1 MPVVERAPLL
11 DALAHLLLVL
21 SLATLCL
28 PVWLALVAASL
39 PLEEAARVPLPLLP
53 GDRLLEN
60 LAAAW
65 RRAELGRA
73 LFNSTLMAS
82 GIAAGKI
89 ALAVLSAF
97 ALVYFR
103 LRLRWLAFGAIF
115 ASLMLPVEVRIV
127 PTYEVVAN
135 VLVPVYALAGW
146 LGLGPALA
154 AEGAGTGAKLSLLN
168 TYAGLILPLTAS
180 ATATFLF
187 RQVFLS
193 LPEELTE
200 PALVDGCRPLA
211 FLWFVL
217 LPLSRTNIAAL
228 FIILFVWS
236 WNQYLWP
243 LLVVTDPAYDTAV
256 VAVTRLM
263 PSMDA
268 LPRWHETMA
277 AALLATAPPVLVV
290 LVFQRAFVKGL
301 IEQDR

>member
-1 MPVVERAPLL
+1 MVERAPLL
-11 DALAHLLLVL
+11 DVLTHLLLIVA
-21 SLATLCL
+21 LAALCL

-39 PLEEAARVPLPLLP
+39 PLEDAARSPLPLLP

-65 RRAELGRA
+65 QRADLGRA
-73 LFNSTLMAS
+73 LLNSTVMAA

-103 LRLRWLAFGAIF
+103 LRLRWFAFWAIF
-115 ASLMLPVEVRIV
+115 LSLMLPVEVRIV

-135 VLVPVYALAGW
+135 VLVPIQSLAGW
-146 LGLGPALA
+146 FGLGPALA
-154 AEGAGTGAKLSLLN
+154 AEAAGATAKVSLLN
-168 TYAGLILPLTAS
+168 SYAGLILPLTAS

-187 RQVFLS
+187 RQVFLTV
-193 LPEELTE
+193 PEELTE
-200 PALVDGCRPLA
+200 AALVDGCRPMA
-211 FLWFVL
+211 FLRLVL
-217 LPLSRTNIAAL
+217 LPLSRTNLAAL

-277 AALLATAPPVLVV
+277 AALFAMTPPVLVV
-290 LVFQRAFVKGL
+290 LLFQRWFVQGL

>member
-1 MPVVERAPLL
+1 VVERAPLL
-11 DALAHLLLVL
+11 DLLTHALLVVALA
-21 SLATLCL
+21 ALCL

-39 PLEEAARVPLPLLP
+39 PLEEAARTPLPLLP

-65 RRAELGRA
+65 QRADLGRA
-73 LFNSTLMAS
+73 LLNSTIMAA

-103 LRLRWLAFGAIF
+103 LRLRWFAFWAIF
-115 ASLMLPVEVRIV
+115 LSLMLPVEVRIV

-135 VLVPVYALAGW
+135 VLVPVHSLAGW

-154 AEGAGTGAKLSLLN
+154 AEGTGGTAKVSLLN
-168 TYAGLILPLTAS
+168 SYAGLILPLTAS

-187 RQVFLS
+187 RQVFLTV
-193 LPEELTE
+193 PEELTE
-200 PALVDGCRPLA
+200 AALVDGCRPMA
-211 FLWFVL
+211 FLRLVL
-217 LPLSRTNIAAL
+217 LPLSRTNLAAL

-277 AALLATAPPVLVV
+277 AALLAMTPPVLVV
-290 LVFQRAFVKGL
+290 LLFQRWFVQGL

>member
-1 MPVVERAPLL
+1 VVERAPLL
-11 DALAHLLLVL
+11 DLLTHLLLIVA
-21 SLATLCL
+21 LAALCL
-28 PVWLALVAASL
+28 PVWLALLAASL
-39 PLEEAARVPLPLLP
+39 PLEEAARTPLPLLP

-65 RRAELGRA
+65 QRADLGRA
-73 LFNSTLMAS
+73 LLNSTIMAA

-103 LRLRWLAFGAIF
+103 LRLRWLAFWAIF
-115 ASLMLPVEVRIV
+115 LSLMLPVEVRIV

-135 VLVPVYALAGW
+135 VLVPVQSLAGW
-146 LGLGPALA
+146 LGFGPALA
-154 AEGAGTGAKLSLLN
+154 AEAAGGTAKVSLLN
-168 TYAGLILPLTAS
+168 SYAGLILPLTAS

-187 RQVFLS
+187 RQVFLTV
-193 LPEELTE
+193 PEELTE
-200 PALVDGCRPLA
+200 AALVDGCRPMA
-211 FLWFVL
+211 FLRLVL
-217 LPLSRTNIAAL
+217 LPLSRTNLAAL

-277 AALLATAPPVLVV
+277 AALLAMAPPVLVV
-290 LVFQRAFVKGL
+290 LLFQRWFVQGL
-301 IEQDR
+301 IEHDR

>member
-1 MPVVERAPLL
+1 VVERAPLL
-11 DALAHLLLVL
+11 DLLTHALLVVALA
-21 SLATLCL
+21 ALCL

-39 PLEEAARVPLPLLP
+39 PLEEAARTPLPLLP

-65 RRAELGRA
+65 QRADLGRA
-73 LFNSTLMAS
+73 LLNSTIMAA

-103 LRLRWLAFGAIF
+103 LRLRWLAFWAIF
-115 ASLMLPVEVRIV
+115 LSLMLPVEVRIV

-135 VLVPVYALAGW
+135 VLAPVQSLAGW
-146 LGLGPALA
+146 LGLAPALA
-154 AEGAGTGAKLSLLN
+154 AEAAGGTAKVSLLN
-168 TYAGLILPLTAS
+168 SYAGLILPLTAS

-187 RQVFLS
+187 RQVFLTV
-193 LPEELTE
+193 PEELTE
-200 PALVDGCRPLA
+200 AALVDGCRPMA
-211 FLWFVL
+211 FLRLVL
-217 LPLSRTNIAAL
+217 LPLSRTNLAAL

-277 AALLATAPPVLVV
+277 AALLAMTPPVLVV
-290 LVFQRAFVKGL
+290 LLFQRWFVQGL

>member
-1 MPVVERAPLL
+1 VVERAPLL
-11 DALAHLLLVL
+11 DVLTHLLLI
-21 SLATLCL
+21 LALAALCL

-39 PLEEAARVPLPLLP
+39 PLEEAARSPLPLLP

-65 RRAELGRA
+65 QRADLGRA
-73 LFNSTLMAS
+73 LLNSTVMAA
-82 GIAAGKI
+82 GIATGKI

-103 LRLRWLAFGAIF
+103 LRLRWFAFWAIF
-115 ASLMLPVEVRIV
+115 LSLMLPVEVRIV

-135 VLVPVYALAGW
+135 VLVPVQSLAGW

-154 AEGAGTGAKLSLLN
+154 AEAAGGTTKVSLLN
-168 TYAGLILPLTAS
+168 SYAGLILPLTAS

-187 RQVFLS
+187 RQVFLTV
-193 LPEELTE
+193 PEELTE
-200 PALVDGCRPLA
+200 AALVDGCRPMA
-211 FLWFVL
+211 FLRLVL
-217 LPLSRTNIAAL
+217 LPLSRTNLAAL

-277 AALLATAPPVLVV
+277 AALLAMAPPVLVV
-290 LVFQRAFVKGL
+290 LLFQRWFVQGL
-301 IEQDR
+301 IEHDR

>member
-1 MPVVERAPLL
+1 VVERAPLL